1 MARFLLAL
9 TIAVLAGT
17 LAVLAGAGLMF
28 TATLLLAKA
37 ALHPPLYTLM
47 LLVTGVRFFG
57 LSRGVFRY
65 IERLFGHEATFRWLA
80 RLKIWVFDQL
90 ALRVPTADKGLA
102 TGEMMEHLLG
112 DVARLEP
119 LFARFLLPALTAVL
133 VGLGA
138 ALGMRA
144 LDPALAG
151 SWLAYYLVLG
161 VALPLLAYLGF
172 ARYWPQRAAILTEMR
187 QQALELFG
195 GLAEL
200 RVYGGLDDRAG
211 ALGTLANQKAHLER
225 RAALWQGVITGA
237 SDLVAGLGLLALFL
251 VAAKLFAQGRLE
263 GVWLPALVLGGF
275 AAFEAVLSLPQ
286 SATELP
292 GVLAARRRLAA
303 LTRLPIPAPE
313 PARPQTPPG
322 EGTPALEDA
331 WVRYPGA
338 PAPVLRGASLA
349 LDRPGGL
356 WLTGRSGA
364 GKSTVAW
371 TWLRFVLPEKGQ
383 ARLGTKDYR
392 ELTGENVRRQ
402 FVYLDQRP
410 HLFWGT
416 IRDNLLIA
424 REDADDAEL
433 YAALARAELAERV
446 RELPQGLDTLLGPGG
461 VELSGGE
468 RRRLALARAFLKDAP
483 YWILDEP
490 TEGLDA
496 ATEARVLASIRA
508 HLGERPALWISHR
521 PLLGLD
527 LPRAVLEEGRIRLE
541 DDKAP

>member
-9 TIAVLAGT
+9 TVAVLAGA

-65 IERLFGHEATFRWLA
+65 IERLFAHEATFRWLA
-80 RLKIWVFDQL
+80 RLRIWVFDQL

-102 TGEMMEHLLG
+102 TGALMEHLLG

-119 LFARFLLPALTAVL
+119 LFARFLLPTLTAVL
-133 VGLGA
+133 VGLGVG
-138 ALGMRA
+138 LGMRA
-144 LDPALAG
+144 QDKALAG
-151 SWLAYYLVLG
+151 GWLAFYLVLG
-161 VALPLLAYLGF
+161 LVLPLLAYLGF
-172 ARYWPQRAAILTEMR
+172 ARYWPRRAALLAEIR
-187 QQALELFG
+187 QQALELFS

-200 RVYGGLDDRAG
+200 RVYGGLDGRAG
-211 ALGTLANQKAHLER
+211 TLSALANQKAHLER
-225 RAALWQGVITGA
+225 RAALWQGLLAGT

-251 VAAKLFAQGRLE
+251 VGAELFAQGRLE

-286 SATELP
+286 AATELP

-303 LTRLPIPAPE
+303 LARLPIPASE
-313 PARPQTPPG
+313 PAHPVAPPG
-322 EGTPALEDA
+322 EGTPTLEDA

-338 PAPVLRGASLA
+338 PAPVLRGATLA

-356 WLTGRSGA
+356 WLMGPSGA

-371 TWLRFVLPEKGQ
+371 AWLRFLLPERGKV
-383 ARLGTKDYR
+383 RLGDVDYR
-392 ELTGENVRRQ
+392 ELEGEDVRRR

-424 REDADDAEL
+424 RADADDDQL

-446 RELPQGLDTLLGPGG
+446 RELPQGLDTQLGPGG

-496 ATEARVLASIRA
+496 ATEARVLASIREQ
-508 HLGERPALWISHR
+508 LGERPALWISHR

-527 LPRAVLEEGRIRLE
+527 LPRAVLEGGQIRLAS
-541 DDKAP
+541 DKAP